1 MEMPMCYNFRGW
13 TLCIVLAPSLYQVV
27 DGEGCNGMDEQ
38 GVARQPTLAEKIDQL
53 FRSVRPDNRREY
65 TYEEA
70 ADGIRKRGGE
80 TISASYL
87 WELRTG
93 AKDNPRKKHLEA
105 IADFFGVPPAYF
117 FDGDE
122 AASRIYAQLKLL
134 PVFLDS
140 DVQRIALR
148 AADLSP
154 DALRVIAG
162 MIEHARRLEG
172 LRGGERTGEDEA
184 SLDMRSA
191 TGTAT

>member
-1 MEMPMCYNFRGW
+1 M
-13 TLCIVLAPSLYQVV
+13 IVFAWMNVRRADTILLE
-27 DGEGCNGMDEQ
+27 DGGAERI
-38 GVARQPTLAEKIDQL
+38 VAMNKQKRVQPPTLAEKIDRL
-53 FRSVRPDNRREY
+53 FTSVRPDNRREY

-70 ADGIRKRGGE
+70 AEGIRNRGGE

-117 FDGDE
+117 FDEDE
-122 AASRIYAQLKLL
+122 AATRIYAQLELL
-134 PVFLDS
+134 PVFLDAK
-140 DVQRIALR
+140 VQRIALR

-154 DALRVIAG
+154 DALQVIAE

-172 LRGGERTGEDEA
+172 LRTREQSVSADNTSPNTRSTAGTG
-184 SLDMRSA
+184 
-191 TGTAT
+191 